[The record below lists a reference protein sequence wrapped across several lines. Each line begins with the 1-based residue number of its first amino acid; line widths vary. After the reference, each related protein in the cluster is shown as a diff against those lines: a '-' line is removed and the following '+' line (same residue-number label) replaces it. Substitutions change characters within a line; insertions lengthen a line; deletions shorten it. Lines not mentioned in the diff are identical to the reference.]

1 MADMKPSVGASYLDQ
16 HLPEEGHDEGRVH
29 AAQPSYSADGQL
41 SDFKHFVVQS
51 HKQSLQI
58 LGLGQVRIKT
68 LIKRRKNTVSNVW
81 ICRRIRTES
90 SSGFLPSCHIS
101 KQNVA
106 HQK

>member
-51 HKQSLQI
+51 HKQSL
-58 LGLGQVRIKT
+58 
-68 LIKRRKNTVSNVW
+68 
-81 ICRRIRTES
+81 
-90 SSGFLPSCHIS
+90 
-101 KQNVA
+101 
-106 HQK
+106 